1 MKRILGAAV
10 AILATL
16 ATVALLAG
24 LMMSF
29 NHGGKDPVRK
39 AQGSSRPSAPED
51 VVVTIG
57 LPQVKQFPRSA
68 RPPAKLA
75 DAGKACHGQADCIGN
90 CMAEKLPDGKW
101 SGPRCQAYA
110 QPSTCGPIFEGG
122 SYHWIPCPVL

>member
-1 MKRILGAAV
+1 MKRVLGAAV

-16 ATVALLAG
+16 ATVGMLAG

-39 AQGSSRPSAPED
+39 AQASSRPAVPED
-51 VVVTIG
+51 VVVSVG
-57 LPQVKQFPRSA
+57 LPQVKQFA
-68 RPPAKLA
+68 PAHDAVKFA

-101 SGPRCQAYA
+101 SGPRCQAHA
-110 QPSTCGPIFEGG
+110 QPSTCGPIFDGG
-122 SYHWIPCPVL
+122 RYHWIPCT